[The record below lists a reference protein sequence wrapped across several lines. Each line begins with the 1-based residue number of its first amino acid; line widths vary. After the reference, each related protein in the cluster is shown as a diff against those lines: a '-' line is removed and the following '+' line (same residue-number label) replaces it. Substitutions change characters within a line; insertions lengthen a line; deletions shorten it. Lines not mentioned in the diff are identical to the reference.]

1 MGILSRFLRTSP
13 PLEERAMTV
22 GPQSL
27 KLELPFSGE
36 RVTPSTATRNTAVA
50 RAVELISNDLAK
62 VPRRLMRRTANGSEL
77 DNSSKLWRLFD
88 RSPNVEQSGFEWM
101 RMMTSTYLLY
111 GNAFAYIQKSGRGEV
126 LQLLPL
132 DPTSISAVVDQDTGT
147 FHYEHADLGMLEP
160 EEVLHLAFGQKDSS
174 GVLSQSPI
182 DRARESLGLAKAQE
196 KAGASVYRNA
206 ATPRMALRHPGT
218 LSDKAAARL
227 TEQFS
232 RSHAGPESAGKAIL
246 LEEGMDASVLQPLAL
261 ADAAYIESRNF
272 SIQEVS
278 RIYGV
283 PVPLLSEHSK
293 STYSNVTQL
302 MKQYVDACLSHHA
315 AIWSSEI
322 QFKLLS
328 PDQFLDIDLSYVMRG
343 SFGDEITALTQ
354 AVVSGIMTPNECRHR
369 LGLNPIEGLDKT
381 QLMPGATINEE
392 DDERDPL
399 DPDN

>member
-1 MGILSRFLRTSP
+1 
-13 PLEERAMTV
+13 
-22 GPQSL
+22 
-27 KLELPFSGE
+27 
-36 RVTPSTATRNTAVA
+36 
-50 RAVELISNDLAK
+50 
-62 VPRRLMRRTANGSEL
+62 
-77 DNSSKLWRLFD
+77 
-88 RSPNVEQSGFEWM
+88 
-101 RMMTSTYLLY
+101 
-111 GNAFAYIQKSGRGEV
+111 
-126 LQLLPL
+126 
-132 DPTSISAVVDQDTGT
+132 
-147 FHYEHADLGMLEP
+147 
-160 EEVLHLAFGQKDSS
+160 
-174 GVLSQSPI
+174 
-182 DRARESLGLAKAQE
+182 
-196 KAGASVYRNA
+196 
-206 ATPRMALRHPGT
+206 MALRHPGT

-315 AIWSSEI
+315 AIWASEI

-392 DDERDPL
+392 DGERDPL